1 MSKMKVSE
9 AVNKKL
15 DELVAALKKAHGDEL
30 VSVLAHGSAVRG
42 GWREGSDVDL
52 IVVLREASRAALER
66 SANALQGARWSSR
79 IEAMILVEPEITRA
93 ADVFP
98 VFYDEIKRSHVV
110 LHGSDPFADLKIERH
125 HLRLRIEQE
134 LREAQIRMRRAV
146 VDAQG
151 NVDQLRGA
159 VARKIKQVRSP
170 LRALLEL
177 DGEST
182 EQELAAVLKAAGK
195 KLGVDAAALLQ
206 VDESPSLAHDAL
218 VTLLD
223 KAIAKVDL
231 MEERP

>member
-1 MSKMKVSE
+1 MKVSE
-9 AVNKKL
+9 TVQKKL
-15 DELVAALKKAHGDEL
+15 DELVSALKKAHGDAL
-30 VSVLAHGSAVRG
+30 VSVVAHGSAVRG

-52 IVVLREASRAALER
+52 VVVLREASRPTLER

-79 IEAMILVEPEITRA
+79 IEAMILVEEEIPRA

-98 VFYDEIKRSHVV
+98 VFYDEIKQHHAV
-110 LHGSDPFADLKIERH
+110 LHGSDPFASLKIERH

-151 NVDQLRGA
+151 NQDALRGL

-177 DGEST
+177 LGKST
-182 EQELAAVLKAAGK
+182 EQEPFAVLRAAGQAF
-195 KLGVDAAALLQ
+195 GVDAAAALK
-206 VDESPSLAHDAL
+206 VEEEPAAAHDAL
-218 VTLLD
+218 VALLD
-223 KAIAKVDL
+223 QAIAKVDA
-231 MEERP
+231 MEDAS